1 MSRPRLILHPSDFS
15 PASRPALA
23 QAIAAAKEQRAQ
35 LLIVHVLATSIPMLA
50 DGYVSPR
57 IYDDLMKSEQAGAQ
71 RGLDA
76 LVGSA
81 KKARVRATGLLLKGV
96 AAEAIVRAARS
107 RRASMV
113 VMGTHGRTGLAKLL
127 LGSVAERVVGSAPCP
142 VMTVRAKR

>member
-23 QAIAAAKEQRAQ
+23 QAIATAKEHRAQ
-35 LLIVHVLATSIPMLA
+35 LLVVHVLAIAMPMMT

-57 IYDDLMKSEQAGAQ
+57 IYDDLMKSAQAEAQ
-71 RGLDA
+71 RRLDA
-76 LVGSA
+76 LVGKA
-81 KKARVRATGLLLKGV
+81 KKAGVRATGLLLEGV
-96 AAEAIVRAARS
+96 AAEQIVRAARG
-107 RRASMV
+107 RRAGLV
-113 VMGTHGRTGLAKLL
+113 VMGTHGRTGLAKLF